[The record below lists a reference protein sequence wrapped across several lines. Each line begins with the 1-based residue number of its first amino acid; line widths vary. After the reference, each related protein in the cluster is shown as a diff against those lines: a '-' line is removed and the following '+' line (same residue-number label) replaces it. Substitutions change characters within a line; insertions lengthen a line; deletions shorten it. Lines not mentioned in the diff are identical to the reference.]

1 MYIFIFTIPYYNKT
15 RKDTVMNKQKIGIVG
30 CGFVGATIA
39 YTLMSSSLFSE
50 IVLIDID
57 EKKAKGEAMDLNHC
71 LPFLAP
77 MQIYAGNYNNL
88 EDAAIIIVAAGANQK
103 EGETRIDLVQKNSK
117 ITTSIIERISSV
129 NKECIILMVSNPV
142 DILTYVALKVSGF
155 PPSRVIG
162 SGTVLD
168 TARLK
173 FLVGERLGVDSR
185 NVHTFIIGEHGDSE
199 LAVWSS
205 ANVSG
210 LDLKDYFPICEN
222 CGRYEDLY
230 GIYDYVKNSAYE
242 IIKGKGATY
251 YAIAQAT
258 LRIVT
263 SIIKDQNTI
272 LPVSALVDGHYGLED
287 LCISVPAVIGKHGIS
302 HVLDIPLDEDENR
315 RLQASAKTLKE
326 VIDSLEI
333 IQKV

>member
-1 MYIFIFTIPYYNKT
+1 M
-15 RKDTVMNKQKIGIVG
+15 DKQKIGIVG

-88 EDAAIIIVAAGANQK
+88 EDAAIVIVAAGANQK
-103 EGETRIDLVQKNSK
+103 EGETRIDLLQKNSR
-117 ITTSIIERISSV
+117 ITTSVIERIAAV

-155 PPSRVIG
+155 PASRVIG

-242 IIKGKGATY
+242 IIRGKGATY

-272 LPVSALVDGHYGLED
+272 LPVSTLVDGHYGLED
-287 LCISVPAVIGKHGIS
+287 LCISVPAVIGKKGIT
-302 HVLDIPLDEDENR
+302 HVLDIPLNDDENR
-315 RLQASAKTLKE
+315 RLRASAETLKE
-326 VIDSLEI
+326 VIRSLEAP
-333 IQKV
+333 KLNV

>member
-1 MYIFIFTIPYYNKT
+1 
-15 RKDTVMNKQKIGIVG
+15 
-30 CGFVGATIA
+30 
-39 YTLMSSSLFSE
+39 
-50 IVLIDID
+50 
-57 EKKAKGEAMDLNHC
+57 
-71 LPFLAP
+71 
-77 MQIYAGNYNNL
+77 
-88 EDAAIIIVAAGANQK
+88 
-103 EGETRIDLVQKNSK
+103 
-117 ITTSIIERISSV
+117 
-129 NKECIILMVSNPV
+129 MVSNPV
-142 DILTYVALKVSGF
+142 DVLTYVALKVSGF

-210 LDLKDYFPICEN
+210 LDLKDYFPICDN

-242 IIKGKGATY
+242 IIRGKGATY

-272 LPVSALVDGHYGLED
+272 LPVSTLVDGHYGLED
-287 LCISVPAVIGKHGIS
+287 LCISVPAVIGKKGIT
-302 HVLDIPLDEDENR
+302 HVLDIPLNDDENR
-315 RLQASAKTLKE
+315 RLRASAETLKD
-326 VIDSLEI
+326 VINALEI
-333 IQKV
+333 SKVNA

>member
-1 MYIFIFTIPYYNKT
+1 
-15 RKDTVMNKQKIGIVG
+15 MNKQKVGIVG

-39 YTLMSSSLFSE
+39 YTLMGSGLFSE
-50 IVLIDID
+50 MVLIDID
-57 EKKAKGEAMDLNHC
+57 ENKAMSEAMDLNHC
-71 LPFLAP
+71 LPFLSP
-77 MQIYAGNYNNL
+77 MQIYSGGYNQL
-88 EDAAIIIVAAGANQK
+88 SDASIVIVAAGANQK
-103 EGETRIDLVQKNSK
+103 EGETRIDLTNRNSR
-117 ITTSIIERISSV
+117 ITVGIIERIAAV

-142 DILTYVALKVSGF
+142 DVLTYVALKVSGF

-168 TARLK
+168 TARMK
-173 FLVGERLGVDSR
+173 FLVGKRLGVDSR

-205 ANVSG
+205 ANISG
-210 LDLKDYFPICEN
+210 IDLKEYFPICDS
-222 CGRYEDLY
+222 CGRFEDLY

-242 IIKGKGATY
+242 IIRGKGATY

-272 LPVSALVDGHYGLED
+272 LPVSTLVDGHYGLED
-287 LCISVPAVIGKHGIS
+287 LCISVPAIIGKNGIN
-302 HVLDIPLDEDENR
+302 HVLDIPLDDKETKY
-315 RLQASAKTLKE
+315 LMSSAKTLRE
-326 VIDSLEI
+326 VIDSLDI
-333 IQKV
+333 TQIQA

>member
-1 MYIFIFTIPYYNKT
+1 
-15 RKDTVMNKQKIGIVG
+15 
-30 CGFVGATIA
+30 
-39 YTLMSSSLFSE
+39 
-50 IVLIDID
+50 
-57 EKKAKGEAMDLNHC
+57 
-71 LPFLAP
+71 
-77 MQIYAGNYNNL
+77 
-88 EDAAIIIVAAGANQK
+88 
-103 EGETRIDLVQKNSK
+103 
-117 ITTSIIERISSV
+117 
-129 NKECIILMVSNPV
+129 MVSNPV
-142 DILTYVALKVSGF
+142 DILTYVALKVSDF
-155 PPSRVIG
+155 APSRVIG

-210 LDLKDYFPICEN
+210 LELSDYFPICKD
-222 CGRYEDLY
+222 CGSYEDLH

-263 SIIKDQNTI
+263 SIVKDQNTI
-272 LPVSALVDGHYGLED
+272 LPVSTLVDGHYGLEE
-287 LCISVPAVIGKHGIS
+287 LCISVPSVVGKNGIN
-302 HVLDIPLDEDENR
+302 HVLDIPLNNDERE
-315 RLQASAKTLKE
+315 RLAESAKALRN
-326 VIDSLEI
+326 VIDSIGFSEYRI
-333 IQKV
+333 

>member
-1 MYIFIFTIPYYNKT
+1 
-15 RKDTVMNKQKIGIVG
+15 MNKQKIGIVG

-88 EDAAIIIVAAGANQK
+88 EDAAIVIVAAGANQK
-103 EGETRIDLVQKNSK
+103 EGETRIDLVQKNSR
-117 ITTSIIERISSV
+117 ITTSVIERIAAV

-242 IIKGKGATY
+242 IIRGKGATY

-272 LPVSALVDGHYGLED
+272 LPVSTLVDGHYGLED
-287 LCISVPAVIGKHGIS
+287 LCISVPAVIGKRGIT
-302 HVLDIPLDEDENR
+302 HVLDIPLNDDENR
-315 RLQASAKTLKE
+315 RLRASADTLKE
-326 VIDSLEI
+326 AIRSLETT
-333 IQKV
+333 KLNV